1 MHFLLCQR
9 NRVQFQLPC
18 QAAHNSSFRRSKTSG
33 LRGYQHSRAQTR
45 TRARTYTFFL
55 KWDLSTKQGS
65 SGYDQICLPHKPS
78 IHSTSSSSGNL
89 QKCLKS
95 QAPVSEHVF
104 QTRDTTKDSSYGT
117 PILTT
122 LDLEGWPYVLFHS
135 ALERRRLCSQRPDS
149 SSIKKKKMPATA
161 HVQPSFCSHSL
172 AFCMPLATHLQPHF
186 KRLSLSVPQ
195 PPSLPA
201 SYPRHE

>member
-1 MHFLLCQR
+1 MRQKREVSAKIWLTELVRCTSCSARGTEF
-9 NRVQFQLPC
+9 
-18 QAAHNSSFRRSKTSG
+18 SSSSHVRRLTTRALGDPKRLVSEGTST
-33 LRGYQHSRAQTR
+33 HVHTHA
-45 TRARTYTFFL
+45 RARTYTFFL

-78 IHSTSSSSGNL
+78 IHSTSSSSGSL

-149 SSIKKKKMPATA
+149 SSIKKKNARYRSRST
-161 HVQPSFCSHSL
+161 
-172 AFCMPLATHLQPHF
+172 
-186 KRLSLSVPQ
+186 
-195 PPSLPA
+195 
-201 SYPRHE
+201 